1 MNGRAA
7 MDEAN
12 PVVFVIDDDEAV
24 RSSLEWLI
32 NSVDIDVRTFASADE
47 FLSAYERGH
56 PGCLIVD
63 VRMPGMSGL
72 ELQRQ
77 LAERSISL
85 PVIIITGHGDVEMA
99 VRAMKA
105 GAFDF
110 VQKPFNDQVLL
121 DLIQS
126 ALEKNAR
133 ASQHI
138 AERLRVAEQLGQLTD
153 RERQVLDGIVGGDS
167 NKEIAT
173 RLGLSEKTIEFHR
186 SKVMRKMEARSLA
199 DLTRKVVLANVDS
212 GRR

>member
-1 MNGRAA
+1 MNGPAQ
-7 MDEAN
+7 MDEA

-24 RSSLEWLI
+24 RSSLAWLI
-32 NSVDIDVRTFASADE
+32 NSVDIEVRTFASANE
-47 FLSAYERGH
+47 FLAAYQPGQ

-77 LAERSISL
+77 LAERSIAL

-126 ALEKNAR
+126 ALEKSAR
-133 ASQHI
+133 ASQLI
-138 AERLRVAEQLGQLTD
+138 AERTRVAERLGQLTE
-153 RERQVLDGIVGGDS
+153 RERQVLDGIVGGES
-167 NKEIAT
+167 NKRIAT

-199 DLTRKVVLANVDS
+199 DLTRKVVLADLEG

>member
-1 MNGRAA
+1 MNGPGA

-32 NSVDIDVRTFASADE
+32 NSVDIEVRTFASANE
-47 FLSAYERGH
+47 FLSAYEPGH

-126 ALEKNAR
+126 ALEKDAR
-133 ASQHI
+133 ASHDI
-138 AERLRVAEQLGQLTD
+138 AEQTRVAERLGQLTE

-167 NKEIAT
+167 NKRIAT

-199 DLTRKVVLANVDS
+199 DLTRKVVLANLEG

>member
-1 MNGRAA
+1 MNGHAA

-32 NSVDIDVRTFASADE
+32 NSVEIEVRTFASADE

-77 LAERSISL
+77 LAERSISR

-133 ASQHI
+133 ASQDI
-138 AERLRVAEQLGQLTD
+138 AERLRVAEQLGQLTN